1 MANLVLNMVLVALS
15 YIGLLYSFIF
25 MPQVCVENFQ
35 GLFQILIIIT
45 ILCFIL
51 CFQVLAVNPIDAFS
65 KSIDYFVNK
74 FIFFSK
80 KI

>member
-1 MANLVLNMVLVALS
+1 
-15 YIGLLYSFIF
+15 

-35 GLFQILIIIT
+35 GLFQILLVIT

-51 CFQVLAVNPIDAFS
+51 CFQVLAMNPIDEFS
-65 KSIDYFVNK
+65 KSIEWFTNK
-74 FIFFSK
+74 FVFFSK